1 MKHEK
6 QIVEVV
12 SWICSIIILIITVII
27 LGEIL

>member
-6 QIVEVV
+6 IIVEVV
-12 SWICSIIILIITVII
+12 SWICSIVILIATVII